1 MPAKQSLPSRGSQTQ
16 RNQKMK
22 IFLDDERATPEGWTR
37 VYWPREAIEL
47 LQSGHVHEIS
57 LDHDLGDDERGTGY
71 DVVLWIEEAVA
82 LHGFAPP
89 SMRVHSANAAGRARM
104 LAGIAAI
111 KAMVA
116 SSPRATDKAKP
127 LYYLPGHGGSLH
139 KGLGDALSQRGF
151 HIQGRE
157 TPGEFKTLGFQ
168 AQIDTI
174 ACDLHA
180 DFWTHDSLVVAN
192 SYGGYLLLHALAS
205 LPPYP
210 GKLLLLSPIVGD
222 FHTEAI
228 GLGFYPPRADLLREL
243 AEARSFPTP
252 LKAEIH
258 VGSEDW
264 QSHPDAVGAFAVA
277 TGVRLTVVGGGG
289 HRLGVDYVGGVL
301 DRWLDSA

>member
-1 MPAKQSLPSRGSQTQ
+1 MKVLP
-16 RNQKMK
+16 
-22 IFLDDERATPEGWTR
+22 DDELAR
-37 VYWPREAIEL
+37 
-47 LQSGHVHEIS
+47 HEDFKS
-57 LDHDLGDDERGTGY
+57 ADMPSDE
-71 DVVLWIEEAVA
+71 
-82 LHGFAPP
+82 
-89 SMRVHSANAAGRARM
+89 
-104 LAGIAAI
+104 IA
-111 KAMVA
+111 
-116 SSPRATDKAKP
+116 AKP

-139 KGLGDALSQRGF
+139 KGLGEALSQRGF
-151 HIQGRE
+151 QIQGRE
-157 TPGEFKTLGFQ
+157 TRGEFKTLGFQ

-210 GKLLLLSPIVGD
+210 SKLLLLSPIVGD

-228 GLGFYPPRADLLREL
+228 GLGFYPPRADRLREL
-243 AEARSFPTP
+243 TEAGRFPTP
-252 LKAEIH
+252 LNAEIH

-264 QSHPDAVGAFAVA
+264 QSHPDAVDAFAMA
-277 TGVRLTVVGGGG
+277 TGIRLTIVDGGG